1 MTPSNTE
8 PGRNGAAHP
17 TEKRPA
23 TGSRGMVVSNHPLA
37 SAAGAEM
44 LAAGGNAVDAA
55 VATLFT
61 LSVVE
66 PMMVGLLGGGFANLR
81 LADGRQTILEGQG
94 RCPLAVDATTFTP
107 DPDAAPGML
116 DALGRRNSVGRAAV
130 ATPGNLMAWCEML
143 ARHGRLSLADVVEPA
158 IRHATRGF
166 AATRYLA
173 DCVADCA
180 ADLALDPEIARV
192 FLPGGRPLAHG
203 DRVANPTCAD
213 SLRLVVQHG
222 PGALYGG
229 ALGVQLT
236 RDMQQ
241 HGGYLAP
248 ADLHA
253 YRTNDMAVLR
263 SFYRGFEITGPPP
276 PCAGPL
282 HIGQMLNILEGFDLA
297 AAGFGTPASA
307 HLLAEVIKIAFA
319 DRAACTGDPDFVAVP
334 VARLLSADY
343 AAQRRAEI
351 DPQRARQWQAGI
363 AAASTAAGSAAAER
377 HSSRSAAAESS
388 NTTHITVADRDGLV
402 VCATQTL
409 NSLFGARYMVP
420 GTGLIPNNYLYVFN
434 PQPGL
439 ANSLAPGKRVTSSMA
454 PLIVQKDGQLRF
466 ALGLPGGLRIFP
478 SAMQA
483 LINLIDHGMGLQQ
496 AIEAPRLWT
505 QGFEL
510 ELEPQF
516 PDALAEALQQH
527 GHATLR
533 VPNVGGGLCAIR
545 FEANGDM
552 EGAAC
557 WRADG
562 TAIGLGGGMARGGVR
577 FLPEARRG

>member
-1 MTPSNTE
+1 MTHRDSQPH
-8 PGRNGAAHP
+8 RNGAASA

-94 RCPLAVDATTFTP
+94 RCPLAVGEHTFTP
-107 DPDAAPGML
+107 DPNAAPGAL
-116 DALGRRNSVGRAAV
+116 DAVGRRNSLGRSAV

-158 IRHATRGF
+158 IRHAARGF
-166 AATRYLA
+166 AATRYLV

-180 ADLALDPEIARV
+180 ADLALDPEISRV
-192 FLPGGRPLAHG
+192 FLPGGRPLALG
-203 DRVANPTCAD
+203 DRVLNPACAD
-213 SLRLVVQHG
+213 SLRLVVQAG

-229 ALGVQLT
+229 ALGQQLT
-236 RDMQQ
+236 DDMQQ
-241 HGGYLAP
+241 HGGYLAR
-248 ADLHA
+248 ADLQG
-253 YRTNDMAVLR
+253 YRTQDMDVLR

-297 AAGFGTPASA
+297 AAGFATPESA
-307 HLLAEVIKIAFA
+307 HLLAEVLKIAFA
-319 DRAACTGDPDFVAVP
+319 DRAASTGDPDHVNVP
-334 VARLLSADY
+334 VAQLLSADY

-351 DPQRARQWQAGI
+351 DPQRARQWQAGSV
-363 AAASTAAGSAAAER
+363 APKGAHTESA
-377 HSSRSAAAESS
+377 

-402 VCATQTL
+402 VCATQTI

-434 PQPGL
+434 PRPGL

-454 PLIVQKDGQLRF
+454 PLIVQKDGQLRY
-466 ALGLPGGLRIFP
+466 ALGLPGGLRIFT

-516 PDALAEALQQH
+516 PDALADALRQR
-527 GHATLR
+527 GHSIER

-545 FEANGDM
+545 FDDNGDM

-562 TAIGLGGGMARGGVR
+562 TAIGLGGGLARSGVR
-577 FLPEARRG
+577 FLPEARRR